1 MSEKKLISESVK
13 LANEHLGYL
22 HTIPER
28 AFEEKHTTAYLRK
41 MILSALRQIGILK
54 A

>member
-22 HTIPER
+22 HTIPEM
-28 AFEEKHTTAYLRK
+28 AFDEQKTTAYIK
-41 MILSALRQIGILK
+41 NVCAEYPVKFIDMI
-54 A
+54 